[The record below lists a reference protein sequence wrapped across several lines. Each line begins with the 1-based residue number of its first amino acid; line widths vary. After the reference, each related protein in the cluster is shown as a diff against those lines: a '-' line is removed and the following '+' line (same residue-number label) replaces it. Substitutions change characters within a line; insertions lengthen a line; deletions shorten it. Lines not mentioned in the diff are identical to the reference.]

1 VKIAN
6 TKLIIALYLYYL
18 ACQKFVK
25 KLHFS
30 NSTSEFLS
38 KQNFFHRFQ
47 SDFRPGDSTVVQL
60 IYIVNKIYI
69 ALEKGHKVRAVFLDI
84 SKAFDKVW
92 HKGLLAKLKSVGIS
106 GLLYSWF
113 ESYLTNRYQHVSVNG
128 SNSDWGK
135 RRNNYNLSV
144 PPSRTER
151 HKKSFL
157 PSAIRLWNL
166 LPVEVRNCQ
175 NLAVFKF
182 DNMLAQFH
190 AVGAKINFASETAIT
205 ISY

>member
-1 VKIAN
+1 MLYPCLRMKIAN

-38 KQNFFHRFQ
+38 KQNFFHCFQ
-47 SDFRPGDSTVVQL
+47 SDFRPGDLTVMQL

-69 ALEKGHKVRAVFLDI
+69 ALEKGHEVRAVFLDI

-113 ESYLTNRYQHVSVNG
+113 ESYLTLSYHITTGGFTLHYESIFLMVNISAG
-128 SNSDWGK
+128 IYPALKQNPPLKSSQN
-135 RRNNYNLSV
+135 NLSNGGSSAV
-144 PPSRTER
+144 KTL
-151 HKKSFL
+151 HKPKQS
-157 PSAIRLWNL
+157 
-166 LPVEVRNCQ
+166 
-175 NLAVFKF
+175 
-182 DNMLAQFH
+182 
-190 AVGAKINFASETAIT
+190 
-205 ISY
+205 